1 MDSDI
6 DVTLCEKI
14 ASISSNIS
22 IYPASISNIWLYRQP
37 VIKILS
43 ATSRV
48 SQTLSRFQV
57 SFLEEENVGWRLYI
71 F

>member
-6 DVTLCEKI
+6 DVTLCEKS

-22 IYPASISNIWLYRQP
+22 IYPASIANIWLYRQP